1 MKKNITSGFVLAKLK
16 SYMGKR
22 KCFLDFAIFFSILSN
37 LLGLL
42 PYVCVWFIVRVF
54 LAGGMQSIN
63 DRVSYYAWGAFIFA
77 VLSMLLYLAAL
88 IFSHMAAFR
97 VERNF
102 RYRSTEN
109 LLKMPLGFFS
119 ASTVGKIRKII
130 DDNASITHS
139 FTAHQLPD
147 LVGGVV
153 VFLSLV
159 VFMFVFDWRMGLVCL
174 VPLILAFSQFAR
186 MMGPRYAETMK
197 TYMGHLE
204 AMNAEAVEY
213 VRGIPVVKVFQQT
226 VYSFKRFYAA
236 IMDYNTWA
244 VKYST
249 SMCGPMLIYTVALHS
264 FVFLLIPLSIGLIYW
279 GNDWKEV
286 VLNLVFYILITPFF
300 EQCLMK
306 LVFVVDG
313 MRQAGEAVVRV
324 ENLIDKEKILKTID
338 EKPLKE
344 NYDIAIKDVSF
355 RYEGT
360 DSNALT
366 HVDILIPQGKTVAL
380 VGASGS
386 GKTTVARLIARFWDV
401 SEGEITIG
409 GINVKDI
416 PPEKLMLHMS
426 FVFQNTKLFKTSV
439 RENVLYGNPD
449 ATEKE
454 LQRAL
459 QLAQCEELI
468 AKLPAGIDTRIGTKG
483 IYLSG
488 GEQQRIALARA
499 FLKDAPILLLDE
511 ATAFADPENEHEIQK
526 ALKELMDNK
535 TVVMIAHRLSSVIDA
550 DEIVVIDQGRVLER
564 GNHSSLM
571 KKKGAYYQMWNEYQQ
586 SVRWIIGRK

>member
-1 MKKNITSGFVLAKLK
+1 MKKDTASKFILSKLK

-22 KCFLDFAIFFSILSN
+22 KSFLDFAVLFSGLSN
-37 LLGLL
+37 LSGLL
-42 PYVCVWFIVRVF
+42 PYLCIWFIIRAF
-54 LAGGMQSIN
+54 LSGEIHTLNNS
-63 DRVSYYAWGAFIFA
+63 VSYYAWGAFVFA
-77 VLSMLLYLAAL
+77 VLSMLLYLLAL

-119 ASTVGKIRKII
+119 TATAGKIRKVI
-130 DDNASITHS
+130 DDNAAITHS

-147 LVGGVV
+147 LVGGMV

-174 VPLILAFSQFAR
+174 VPLILAFAQFAR
-186 MMGPRYAETMK
+186 MMGPRYAGTMK

-204 AMNAEAVEY
+204 TMNAEAVEY

-226 VYSFKRFYAA
+226 VYSFKRFYAG
-236 IMDYNTWA
+236 IMNYNTWA

-249 SMCGPMLIYTVALHS
+249 SMRGPMVVYTIALHS

-279 GNDWKEV
+279 GEDRKEV

-300 EQCLMK
+300 EQSLMK
-306 LVFVVDG
+306 LMFVIDG
-313 MRQAGEAVVRV
+313 MRQAGEAIARV
-324 ENLIDKEKILKTID
+324 ENLIDEENVLQTVE
-338 EKPLKE
+338 EKPLTE
-344 NYDIAIKDVSF
+344 DYNIAVKDVSF
-355 RYEGT
+355 RYEGA
-360 DSNALT
+360 DRDALN
-366 HVDILIPQGKTVAL
+366 HVDIFIPQGKTIAL

-409 GINVKDI
+409 GVNVKNI
-416 PPEKLMLHMS
+416 PPEKLMLHIS

-449 ATEKE
+449 ATEEE

-459 QLAQCEELI
+459 QSAQCAELI
-468 AKLPAGIDTRIGTKG
+468 AKLPAGIDTRLGTKG

-511 ATAFADPENEHEIQK
+511 ATAFADPENEREIQK
-526 ALKELMDNK
+526 ALKDLMKDK
-535 TVVMIAHRLSSVIDA
+535 TVVMIAHRLSSVVDA
-550 DEIVVIDQGRVLER
+550 DEIIVIDQGRIMEK
-564 GNHSSLM
+564 GTHSSLLE
-571 KKKGAYYQMWNEYQQ
+571 KKGLYSQMWNEYQQ
-586 SVRWIIGRK
+586 SVCWTIGRK